1 MKTAETT
8 TSLRVA
14 EDILDLIGGTPILH
28 LRKLAPPD
36 SAEIYAKLEAF
47 NPGFSVKDRA
57 ALGMIL
63 RAEREGKLKPG
74 DTVVEA
80 TAGNTGVGLA
90 LVGVQRGYKVVF
102 FVPEK
107 FSKEKVMLM
116 EAFGA
121 KVIRTPNAEGMAGA
135 IERARKFTSE
145 MPNAWFAAQFSN
157 PGNPE
162 YHHDTTGRE
171 ICEALGGRVDAV
183 VVGAGTGGTF
193 TGVARYMK
201 EHCGKVHCVLVESE
215 NSVYGGG
222 KSGDHQVEG
231 IGSSFIP
238 EVCDMAL
245 VDEVISVRD
254 RDAFAMVRDLAVIEG
269 VLGGSSSGAA
279 VWAAIQVARKLGPG
293 KRVVTIIPDSA
304 ERYLSKDIFNF
315 KEE

>member
-1 MKTAETT
+1 MKTADTT
-8 TSLRVA
+8 TPLRVA
-14 EDILDLIGGTPILH
+14 EDILDLIGGTPLLH
-28 LRKLAPPD
+28 LRKLAPGN

-90 LVGVQRGYKVVF
+90 LVGVQRGYKVLF
-102 FVPEK
+102 YVPEK
-107 FSKEKVMLM
+107 FSQEKVMLM

-121 KVIRTPNAEGMAGA
+121 KVIRTPHTEGMKGA
-135 IERARKFTSE
+135 IDRGRSYASE
-145 MPNAWFAAQFSN
+145 NPNVWFAAQFEN

-162 YHHDTTGRE
+162 YHYETTGRE
-171 ICEALGGRVDAV
+171 ICDAMHGHVDAV
-183 VVGAGTGGTF
+183 VIGAGTGGTF
-193 TGVARYMK
+193 AGVARYMK
-201 EHCGKVHCVLVESE
+201 EHCGNVHCVLVESQG
-215 NSVYGGG
+215 SIYGGG
-222 KSGDHQVEG
+222 EPGDHQVEG

-238 EVCDMAL
+238 AVCDMTL
-245 VDEVISVRD
+245 VDEVITVRD
-254 RDAFAMVRDLAVIEG
+254 KDAFDMVKELAVKEG

-279 VWAAIQVARKLGPG
+279 AWAAKQVAKRLGPG
-293 KRVVTIIPDSA
+293 KNVVTIVPDSA

-315 KEE
+315 RE

>member
-8 TSLRVA
+8 AALRVV
-14 EDILDLIGGTPILH
+14 EDILELIGATPILH
-28 LRKLAPPD
+28 LRKLSPPNAAD
-36 SAEIYAKLEAF
+36 IYAKLEAF

-63 RAEREGKLKPG
+63 RAERDGSLKPG
-74 DTVVEA
+74 DTIVEA

-90 LVGVQRGYKVVF
+90 LVGVQRGYQVVF

-121 KVIRTPNAEGMAGA
+121 NVIRTPNQEGMSGA
-135 IERARKFTSE
+135 IDRARKFTAE
-145 MPNAWFAAQFSN
+145 TPNAWFAAQFEN

-162 YHHDTTGRE
+162 YHYETTGRE
-171 ICEALGGRVDAV
+171 ICDAMGGKVDAV

-193 TGVARYMK
+193 TGIARYMK
-201 EHCGKVHCVLVESE
+201 EHCGNVHCVLVESQG
-215 NSVYGGG
+215 SVYGGG

-238 EVCDMAL
+238 AVCDMKL
-245 VDEVISVRD
+245 VDEVIAVKD
-254 RDAFAMVRDLAVIEG
+254 RDAFEMVRELAVKEG
-269 VLGGSSSGAA
+269 VLGGSSAGAA
-279 VWAAIQVARKLGPG
+279 VWASIQVARKLGPG
-293 KRVVTIIPDSA
+293 KRVLTLVADSA
-304 ERYLSKDIFNF
+304 ERYLSKDVFNF